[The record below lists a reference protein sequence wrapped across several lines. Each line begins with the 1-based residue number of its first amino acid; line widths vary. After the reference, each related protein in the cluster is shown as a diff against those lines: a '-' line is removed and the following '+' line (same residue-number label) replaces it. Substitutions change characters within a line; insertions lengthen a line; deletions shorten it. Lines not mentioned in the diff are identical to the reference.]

1 MLSSIP
7 TPVLAILAIV
17 IGILIGLLVS
27 SLFNREPKTI
37 AENSIPE
44 KLTKDGYSEVA
55 RILYTPA
62 AKKVVTFLD
71 GDYYEDFATLT
82 PDQKKRVLRYIESWN
97 NWGGFKPQAQLEES
111 AVVEPALAG
120 LAAVTAA
127 APGKDIKIPPLP
139 SADDLLAPTKKPE
152 TLEDLGIEVPTI
164 VEPIPAVIKLDLG
177 KPQKIQE
184 KPKSIVEQINDHLNQ
199 VIAETPG
206 AKQGISLEDDGHH
219 GVIVWVG
226 IERYEG
232 VDAVPDLEVQTLIK
246 EAVSRWEKSGQK

>member
-27 SLFNREPKTI
+27 SLFSREPKTI
-37 AENSIPE
+37 AENPIPE
-44 KLTKDGYSEVA
+44 KLVKGGYSEVA

-62 AKKVVTFLD
+62 AKRVVTFLD
-71 GDYYEDFATLT
+71 GDYYDDFATLT
-82 PDQKKRVLRYIESWN
+82 PDQKKRVLRYIDSWTE
-97 NWGGFKPQAQLEES
+97 WGGVKPQAQPEAPAGAVS
-111 AVVEPALAG
+111 AMTG
-120 LAAVTAA
+120 AAVIADA
-127 APGKDIKIPPLP
+127 APKVDLKMPPLP
-139 SADDLLAPTKKPE
+139 KADDLLAPPAKPE

-164 VEPIPAVIKLDLG
+164 VEPIPAVVKLDLG
-177 KPQKIQE
+177 KPQKILE
-184 KPKSIVEQINDHLNQ
+184 KPKSIVEQINDKLND

-226 IERYEG
+226 IQRYEG
-232 VDAVPDLEVQTLIK
+232 VDAVPDPEVQKLIK
-246 EAVSRWEKSGQK
+246 EAVDRWEKSAQK

>member
-27 SLFNREPKTI
+27 TLFSREPKTI
-37 AENSIPE
+37 AENPIPD
-44 KLTKDGYSEVA
+44 KLVKDGYTEVA
-55 RILYTPA
+55 RLLYTPA

-71 GDYYEDFATLT
+71 GDYYDDFATLT
-82 PDQKKRVLRYIESWN
+82 PDQKKRVLRYIESWSD
-97 NWGGFKPQAQLEES
+97 WGGVKSQVQPEVPTTAI
-111 AVVEPALAG
+111 PALAG
-120 LAAVTAA
+120 ITAA
-127 APGKDIKIPPLP
+127 AVAEPKTNLKMPPLP
-139 SADDLLAPTKKPE
+139 TADDLIAPPKKAE
-152 TLEDLGIEVPTI
+152 TLEDLGIEVPSF
-164 VEPIPAVIKLDLG
+164 VEPIPAVVKLDLG

-184 KPKSIVEQINDHLNQ
+184 KPKSIVEQINDKLGE
-199 VIAETPG
+199 VISETPG
-206 AKQGISLEDDGHH
+206 ARQGISLEDDGHH

-232 VDAVPDLEVQTLIK
+232 VDAVPDLEVQKLIK